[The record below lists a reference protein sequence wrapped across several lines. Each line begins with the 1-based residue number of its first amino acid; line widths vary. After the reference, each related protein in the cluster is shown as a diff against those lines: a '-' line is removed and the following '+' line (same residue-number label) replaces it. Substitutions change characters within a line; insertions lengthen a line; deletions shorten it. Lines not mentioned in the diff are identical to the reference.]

1 MRKLNII
8 IPVVIIA
15 IIAALSSIYI
25 VDEREKALVLRFGQ
39 IKQVREEAGIG
50 FKIPLLDEVVRY
62 DDRILSLETPM
73 IEVTPAD
80 DRRLEVDAFVLYRIA
95 DVRQFREA
103 LGVDGGRQAEI
114 QLNGILDGQIRAV
127 LGSQGVTSNTI
138 LSPERS
144 ALMDQI
150 RERSDARA
158 QALGLDV
165 VDVRLR
171 QTNLPEQNFDA
182 TLQRMIAERAREA
195 TDERARGREAALR
208 VTALADRT
216 YEEMLSEARRDARIT
231 EGEADAERNKIFA
244 QAYSKNVEFFEFY
257 RSLSAYEEALTGE
270 NSSMVLSP
278 DSQFFNYL
286 GFNNDNNP
294 LNAPIDNDAAND
306 NAANNDAANSN
317 AANSNAANNDA
328 ANSNAANSNAVNSN
342 AVNN

>member
-1 MRKLNII
+1 MRKLNIL
-8 IPVVIIA
+8 IPLVVIA
-15 IIAALSSIYI
+15 AVVALSSIFI
-25 VDEREKALVLRFGQ
+25 VDERERALVLRFGQ
-39 IKQVREEAGIG
+39 IKQVREDAGIG

-80 DRRLEVDAFVLYRIA
+80 DRRLEVDAFVLYRINS
-95 DVRQFREA
+95 VRQFRQA
-103 LGVDGGRQAEI
+103 LGTDGGRQAEI

-182 TLQRMIAERAREA
+182 TLQRMIAERDREA
-195 TDERARGREAALR
+195 TDERARGREAAQR
-208 VTALADRT
+208 VIALADRT
-216 YEEMLSEARRDARIT
+216 YEEILSEARRDARII
-231 EGEADAERNKIFA
+231 EGEADAQRNKIFA
-244 QAYSKNVEFFEFY
+244 QSYGQDQEFFEFY
-257 RSLSAYEEALTGE
+257 RSLTAYEQALRGE
-270 NSSMVLSP
+270 NSTMVMSP
-278 DSQFFNYL
+278 DSEFFNYL
-286 GFNNDNNP
+286 RSDRNP
-294 LNAPIDNDAAND
+294 STTVDANAPPQTAAEAQVETPAEAPQTDAP
-306 NAANNDAANSN
+306 AAEPAPADDSAA
-317 AANSNAANNDA
+317 ADDT
-328 ANSNAANSNAVNSN
+328 
-342 AVNN
+342 

>member
-1 MRKLNII
+1 MNKLKFIV
-8 IPVVIIA
+8 PIIA
-15 IIAALSSIYI
+15 VVLVGLLSSVYI

-39 IKQVREEAGIG
+39 IKQVREEPGLG
-50 FKIPLLDEVVRY
+50 FKLPLLDEVVRY
-62 DDRILSLETPM
+62 EDRILTLETPM

-80 DRRLEVDAFVLYRIA
+80 DRRLEVDAFVLYRIS
-95 DVRQFREA
+95 DIRQFRQA

-127 LGSQGVTSNTI
+127 LGSQGVTSDTI

-150 RERSDARA
+150 QVRSDQRA
-158 QALGLDV
+158 KALGLTV

-182 TLQRMIAERAREA
+182 TLQRMIAERDREA

-216 YEEMLSEARRDARIT
+216 YTEILSEARRDARIT

-244 QAYSKNVEFFEFY
+244 QAYSKDVEFFEFY
-257 RSLSAYEEALTGE
+257 RSLSAYETALKGE
-270 NSSMVLSP
+270 NSTMVMSP
-278 DSQFFNYL
+278 DGEFFNY
-286 GFNNDNNP
+286 FNSEEGSRSESATATPGTTTQGTGSGIGTTSDN
-294 LNAPIDNDAAND
+294 
-306 NAANNDAANSN
+306 
-317 AANSNAANNDA
+317 
-328 ANSNAANSNAVNSN
+328 
-342 AVNN
+342 

>member
-1 MRKLNII
+1 MNKLKFIV
-8 IPVVIIA
+8 PIIA
-15 IIAALSSIYI
+15 VVLVGLLSSVYI

-39 IKQVREEAGIG
+39 IKQVREEPGLG
-50 FKIPLLDEVVRY
+50 FKLPLLDEVVRY
-62 DDRILSLETPM
+62 EDRILTLETPM

-80 DRRLEVDAFVLYRIA
+80 DRRLEVDAFVLYRISGI
-95 DVRQFREA
+95 RQFRQA

-127 LGSQGVTSNTI
+127 LGSQGVTSDTI

-150 RERSDARA
+150 QVRSDQRA
-158 QALGLDV
+158 KALGLTV

-182 TLQRMIAERAREA
+182 TLQRMIAERDREA

-216 YEEMLSEARRDARIT
+216 YTEILSEARRDARIT

-244 QAYSKNVEFFEFY
+244 QAYSKDVEFFEFY
-257 RSLSAYEEALTGE
+257 RSLSAYETALKGE
-270 NSSMVLSP
+270 NSTMVMSP
-278 DSQFFNYL
+278 DGEFFNY
-286 GFNNDNNP
+286 FNSEEGSRSKSATTTPGTTTPGTTTQGTGSGIGTTSGN
-294 LNAPIDNDAAND
+294 
-306 NAANNDAANSN
+306 
-317 AANSNAANNDA
+317 
-328 ANSNAANSNAVNSN
+328 
-342 AVNN
+342 

>member
-1 MRKLNII
+1 MRKANII
-8 IPVVIIA
+8 IPVIVIAVIA
-15 IIAALSSIYI
+15 LLSSIFI

-39 IKQVREEAGIG
+39 IKQVRENAGIG

-80 DRRLEVDAFVLYRIA
+80 DRRLEVDAFVLYRIV
-95 DVRQFREA
+95 DVRQFRQA
-103 LGVDGGRQAEI
+103 LGTDGERQAEI

-195 TDERARGREAALR
+195 TDERARGREAAQR

-216 YEEMLSEARRDARIT
+216 YEEILSEARRDARIT
-231 EGEADAERNKIFA
+231 EGEADAARNKIFA
-244 QAYSKNVEFFEFY
+244 EAYSKDAEFFEFY
-257 RSLSAYEEALTGE
+257 RSLSAYEEALQGK
-270 NSSMVLSP
+270 NSTMVMSP
-278 DSQFFNYL
+278 DSEFFNYL
-286 GFNNDNNP
+286 RSDQGSRSVEGE
-294 LNAPIDNDAAND
+294 
-306 NAANNDAANSN
+306 SN
-317 AANSNAANNDA
+317 
-328 ANSNAANSNAVNSN
+328 
-342 AVNN
+342 

>member
-1 MRKLNII
+1 MNKLKFIV
-8 IPVVIIA
+8 PIIA
-15 IIAALSSIYI
+15 VVLVGLLSSVYI

-39 IKQVREEAGIG
+39 IKQVREEPGLG
-50 FKIPLLDEVVRY
+50 FKMPLLDEVVRY
-62 DDRILSLETPM
+62 EDRILTLETPM

-80 DRRLEVDAFVLYRIA
+80 DRRLEVDAFVLYRIS
-95 DVRQFREA
+95 DIRQFRQA

-127 LGSQGVTSNTI
+127 LGSQGVTSDTI

-150 RERSDARA
+150 QVRSDQRA
-158 QALGLDV
+158 KALGLTV

-182 TLQRMIAERAREA
+182 TLQRMIAERDREA

-216 YEEMLSEARRDARIT
+216 YTEILSEARRDARIT

-244 QAYSKNVEFFEFY
+244 QAYSKDVEFFEFY
-257 RSLSAYEEALTGE
+257 RSLSAYETALKGE
-270 NSSMVLSP
+270 NSTMVMSP
-278 DSQFFNYL
+278 DGEFFNY
-286 GFNNDNNP
+286 FNSEEGSRSKSATT
-294 LNAPIDNDAAND
+294 APGTTTQGTGTGIGTTSGN
-306 NAANNDAANSN
+306 
-317 AANSNAANNDA
+317 
-328 ANSNAANSNAVNSN
+328 
-342 AVNN
+342 